1 MTSSGGPRAELAPSE
16 LRYLVLAAQR
26 EGNRAVADALA
37 PVGLTPSQAEVVG
50 VLDDSGPL
58 TLKALGELI
67 VCETGSPSRIVDALV
82 RRGLVARETS
92 PDDRRA
98 VVLSLTDDGR
108 SLVPHVRAVD
118 AGMDDVQGRTSGDD
132 LAGLVAVLRG
142 FLAGSASAEVLD
154 RRFGPDRAVVGAAP
168 SSDRA
173 DSSAPTG

>member
-1 MTSSGGPRAELAPSE
+1 VTSSGDRRVVLAPSE

-26 EGNRAVADALA
+26 EGNRAVADALS

-50 VLDDSGPL
+50 VLDAFGPV

-98 VVLSLTDDGR
+98 VVLSLTDDG
-108 SLVPHVRAVD
+108 SALMPHVRAVD
-118 AGMDDVQGRTSGDD
+118 AGMDDAQGRASDAD
-132 LAGLVAVLRG
+132 LAGLVTVLRG
-142 FLAGSASAEVLD
+142 FLEGSASAEVLD
-154 RRFGPDRAVVGAAP
+154 RRFGDDRVAVDGAAEP
-168 SSDRA
+168 EDG
-173 DSSAPTG
+173 APATS